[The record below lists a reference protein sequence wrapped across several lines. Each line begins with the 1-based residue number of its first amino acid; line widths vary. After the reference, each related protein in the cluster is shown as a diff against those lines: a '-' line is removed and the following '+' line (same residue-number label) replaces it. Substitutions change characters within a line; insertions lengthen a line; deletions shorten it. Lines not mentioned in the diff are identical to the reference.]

1 LRRDIVWPALL
12 VFVAGAAVGLP
23 LGLYI
28 LMNCKPVVYIH
39 IIGGLLVLYAGLM
52 IFRRPV
58 VVRRQHALLDA
69 VAGFLGGVTG
79 GAAAFP
85 GAFVTIWCS
94 LKGWS
99 KERQRGV
106 YQPFILI
113 VQLIAIAA
121 IAAAGQARFERGAFD
136 FSGVFYLPAML
147 LGSSF
152 GFA

>member
-1 LRRDIVWPALL
+1 
-12 VFVAGAAVGLP
+12 
-23 LGLYI
+23 
-28 LMNCKPVVYIH
+28 
-39 IIGGLLVLYAGLM
+39 
-52 IFRRPV
+52 
-58 VVRRQHALLDA
+58 VVRRQHVLLDA

-85 GAFVTIWCS
+85 GAFVTIWCG

-113 VQLIAIAA
+113 VQLIAIAVLA
-121 IAAAGQARFERGAFD
+121 SGGHARVARGGFD

-147 LGSSF
+147 LGSSL
-152 GFA
+152 GFACFKWLNDRQFALAVNLLLVVSGVSFLI